1 MWGFS
6 PDNFHFNNIAAKPS
20 NQNQST
26 DFDKIQTKVDS
37 MPKEFTEGQ
46 QTIYSPPNNN
56 STFGNIPDNFNF
68 DNIPGLKEAYDLY
81 MGAAKYSDNSGIV
94 PDQAPRE
101 IAADYASD
109 AQPIAAQ
116 PLPKAD
122 KQPLIMPTPDPE
134 IIPTEELVSDLSP
147 TPSVTPPVYQS
158 PPTPRYSASSEDQT
172 SEGTTPNLD
181 NALKDFDPQVQG
193 TDLTTGFFG
202 DTGATAG
209 LPQTEQ
215 DSLNEVLS
223 DAKDRYDVKS
233 GASSDKFDNISKAS
247 EDLKAAEMDANRNQ
261 YMDVLDALR
270 GDNLEAMRMGEVG
283 TNNASNRMMVDAQMR
298 AARDYS
304 NLDSAAALAEENRN
318 FENVAVRETELKS
331 AADELA
337 NTIGATQEQTL
348 PAITMA
354 EQLIEQA
361 VDEGNMEI
369 QTAEEKREAIIESAR
384 TILNSPSMFAVLS
397 DQMAAEGI
405 QLAGEYSSEKQ
416 RIENQISNIKNIPG
430 LLQAVIDNVGA
441 DMFAEYKAIL
451 GENAAIMYAGQQ
463 LGLVDTTPVNP
474 APNAYAEETLPE
486 ASIGLND
493 EKAAEADDT
502 NPGEDIV
509 DGLLK
514 KGIDVITSNVKL

>member
-1 MWGFS
+1 MFGYS
-6 PDNFHFNNIAAKPS
+6 PSNFHFNNIANMQG
-20 NQNQST
+20 NQNQPT
-26 DFDKIQTKVDS
+26 NFDKIRSKVDS
-37 MPKEFTEGQ
+37 IPKHFTEGM
-46 QTIYSPPNNN
+46 QTINIAPNNN
-56 STFGNIPDNFNF
+56 SIFGNIPDNFNF
-68 DNIPGLKEAYDLY
+68 DNIPGLKEAYDSHT
-81 MGAAKYSDNSGIV
+81 GAAKPSDNSGIL
-94 PDQAPRE
+94 PDQAPKE

-122 KQPLIMPTPDPE
+122 KQPLIMPTPDPAAL
-134 IIPTEELVSDLSP
+134 PSDSVNVADLNP

-158 PPTPRYSASSEDQT
+158 PPTPRYGES
-172 SEGTTPNLD
+172 TTPNLD
-181 NALKDFDPQVQG
+181 NALKDFNPQVQG

-233 GASSDKFDNISKAS
+233 GASSDKFDNISQAS
-247 EDLKAAEMDANRNQ
+247 EDLKAAEMDVNRNQ

-270 GDNLEAMRMGEVG
+270 GDNLKAMRMGEVG

-337 NTIGATQEQTL
+337 NTIGSTQEQTL

-369 QTAEEKREAIIESAR
+369 QTAEEKRNAIIESAR

-493 EKAAEADDT
+493 EKVAEADDT

-509 DGLLK
+509 DDLLK
-514 KGIDVITSNVKL
+514 KGIEVIKSNVKL